1 MSQGRVLVVDDE
13 EQFRSSLARSLR
25 VQDYEVQESATGEA
39 AVTDRRSFSPDIV
52 LLDLMLPDKDGLIVC
67 REMRRETNVPI
78 IVLTVLGDERS
89 KVLALDEGA
98 DDYMT
103 KPFGSQELMAR
114 MRAALR
120 RAGPPA
126 DADTL
131 VIGPLRIDQTAELVY
146 LNDVELRLTPLE
158 LSLLRYFVAN
168 MGRVVRHQ
176 TILTEVWGREYA
188 GDTQILRTFV
198 KQLRS
203 KLGDD
208 QANPRFI
215 RTELG
220 IGYRFM
226 APQ

>member
-1 MSQGRVLVVDDE
+1 MSQRVLVVDDE
-13 EQFRSSLARSLR
+13 EQFRISLARSLR
-25 VQDYEVQESATGEA
+25 VHDYEVKESATGAEA
-39 AVTDRRSFSPDIV
+39 VSDMRSFNPDLV

-78 IVLTVLGDERS
+78 IVLTVIGDERS

-98 DDYMT
+98 DDYIT
-103 KPFGSQELMAR
+103 KPFGSAELLAR

-120 RAGPPA
+120 RATPA
-126 DADTL
+126 GDSDTI
-131 VIGPLRIDQTAELVY
+131 VIGPLRIDQTTELVY
-146 LNDVELRLTPLE
+146 LNDVELRLTPIE
-158 LSLLRYFVAN
+158 LSLLRFFVAN
-168 MGRVVRHQ
+168 MGKVLRHQ

-203 KLGDD
+203 KLGDNP
-208 QANPRFI
+208 ARPRFI

-226 APQ
+226 APE